1 MVDTRADIPATA
13 APPRAERTLRFERRM
28 TDTEALMW
36 LAERDPI
43 LRSSFQTVTLLDGP
57 PDHDRFVAR
66 MRDALQ
72 RIPRLRQRVVEPVA
86 SIGPPTW
93 ADDPDFDLKFH
104 IRRVALP
111 SPGTDRQLFDMAAF
125 HLEDP
130 FDPARPLW
138 QFTIVE
144 GLEGGRAA
152 LITKM
157 HHTISDGVG
166 AVRLSAEFVDL
177 ERSPAPT
184 QDRSP
189 SRIEAE
195 PEPEPEPAVSLPG
208 AAAALL
214 GTVGDTAFRL
224 PLDLGR
230 RAIAGVRESV
240 THPLTVPRDAVDAV
254 GATRAT
260 LRQLFVTDGARSTL
274 WSGHRSLRRKL
285 EVLSADLD
293 RALAAARKL
302 GGTLNDLYVAGVLGG
317 VGDYHRAYGVEP
329 DEFRVGMPVSTRAD
343 RSAGGNAFL
352 PARML
357 LPAGIEDPR
366 ARMLAVHERLTAV
379 KGQRVLG
386 LTESLAGVV
395 AALPAALV
403 LRMTRQQAD
412 TVDFAVS
419 NVRGA
424 PVPLYIGG
432 ARILANYPFGP
443 TGGTACNVTLLSYA
457 SSMDIGINC
466 DASAVEDPGRLG
478 RLIGASLESVIEA
491 GSR

>member
-1 MVDTRADIPATA
+1 MVDIRADIQATA
-13 APPRAERTLRFERRM
+13 APPKAERTLLFHRRM
-28 TDTEALMW
+28 TDAEALMW
-36 LAERDPI
+36 FVERDPI
-43 LRSSFQTVTLLDGP
+43 MRSSYQTLTILDGP
-57 PDHDRFVAR
+57 PDQALFLAR
-66 MRDALQ
+66 MREALH
-72 RIPRLRQRVVEPVA
+72 RIPRLRQRVVEPLV

-93 ADDPDFDLKFH
+93 ADDPDFDLAYH
-104 IRRVALP
+104 VRRVALP
-111 SPGTDRQLFDMAAF
+111 NPGTDRQLLDMAAF

-130 FDPARPLW
+130 FDAARPLW
-138 QFTIVE
+138 QFTVVE

-152 LITKM
+152 LISKM

-166 AVRLSAEFVDL
+166 AVRLSAQFIDL
-177 ERSPAPT
+177 ERSPAG
-184 QDRSP
+184 QDGSP
-189 SRIEAE
+189 AEVE
-195 PEPEPEPAVSLPG
+195 PEPDPEPAPPVTLPG
-208 AAAALL
+208 AVSALL
-214 GTVGDTAFRL
+214 GTVGDTALRL

-230 RAIAGVRESV
+230 RALAGVRESV
-240 THPLTVPRDAVDAV
+240 GHPLTIPRDAVDAV
-254 GATRAT
+254 EATRAT
-260 LRQLFVTDGARSTL
+260 LRQMFVTDGAHSAL
-274 WSGHRSLRRKL
+274 WAGHRSLRRKL
-285 EVLSADLD
+285 EVFSADLD
-293 RALAAARKL
+293 KALAAARAL

-317 VGDYHRAYGVEP
+317 VGDYHRAFGVEP
-329 DEFRVGMPVSTRAD
+329 DELRVSMPVSTRAD

-366 ARMLAVHERLTAV
+366 VRMQAVHDRLSAV

-386 LTESLAGVV
+386 VTESLAGLV
-395 AALPAALV
+395 AALPPAFV
-403 LRMTRQQAD
+403 LRMARQQVD

-466 DASAVEDPGRLG
+466 DAKAVEDPGLLS
-478 RLIGASLESVIEA
+478 RLIQASLESVIEA
-491 GSR
+491 STR